1 MLSGNDGK
9 TERGRRV
16 KLCAEKW
23 GKDNRKSEGVA
34 RKKKKKIINGGER
47 GTEVAELLDGPHKSM
62 NLLSFQGQHL
72 SL

>member
-1 MLSGNDGK
+1 MPSGNDGK
-9 TERGRRV
+9 TERERRV

-23 GKDNRKSEGVA
+23 GKDNRKSEGSP
-34 RKKKKKIINGGER
+34 KKIINGGER
-47 GTEVAELLDGPHKSM
+47 GTKVAELLDGQHKSV